1 MMAENEGNI
10 KFNIELYSLNY
21 LGIDK
26 KIIVETEIKKE
37 NNPKFIRNFVKNR
50 MNFILTQNE
59 FESNYLNKLP
69 FKTFQNENNDN
80 ENEHIKED

>member
-1 MMAENEGNI
+1 MMAENEGNL
-10 KFNIELYSLNY
+10 KFNIEVYSLNY

-37 NNPKFIRNFVKNR
+37 NNPKFISNFVKNR

-59 FESNYLNKLP
+59 FETNYLNQLP
-69 FKTFQNENNDN
+69 FNSFQSEKKEYENEN
-80 ENEHIKED
+80 IKED